1 MKQCNPYFSE
11 AEVEIMEG
19 DISSG
24 AADNHTEDASKM
36 ETQFNNFNIESNHVK
51 QNGIYDG
58 YQHTGDSHD
67 DLEQMLIELNF
78 QNEYLKSQIV
88 GWQNTYTYSD
98 ESGQQIKTVAHEN
111 VASDNSEDLNEK
123 IKSLNRELLEEKQ
136 TRGAAEEALK
146 HVQTLYLED
155 DTKVQELSVK
165 VAEGC
170 DLL

>member
-88 GWQNTYTYSD
+88 GWQNTYTLMNLANKLKRLRMKMWLVII
-98 ESGQQIKTVAHEN
+98 QKTLMRRSN
-111 VASDNSEDLNEK
+111 L
-123 IKSLNRELLEEKQ
+123 
-136 TRGAAEEALK
+136 
-146 HVQTLYLED
+146 
-155 DTKVQELSVK
+155 
-165 VAEGC
+165 
-170 DLL
+170 